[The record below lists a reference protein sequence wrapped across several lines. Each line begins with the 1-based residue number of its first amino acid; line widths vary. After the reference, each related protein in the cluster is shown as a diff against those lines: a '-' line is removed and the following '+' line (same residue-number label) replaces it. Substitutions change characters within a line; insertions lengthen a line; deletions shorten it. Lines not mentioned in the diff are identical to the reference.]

1 MEFSLRPY
9 TESDAAPCGECLYE
23 GFFTGPIDEND
34 RRFLREYA
42 QVLIEKCN
50 FTYVA
55 ETEAGQVV
63 GFVCGKYSKPFSP
76 ALANRY
82 ETKKHYGLWCRMFF
96 QFYLKRYP
104 MSPSFQRQFG
114 AFYQQMRER
123 RQDVFG
129 ACDLELVALSSKA
142 AYRKGLGTALVTA
155 FLNRAAADGAGSVRL
170 FTNSLASWE
179 FYEKRGFTRVAEY
192 PFRGGSGHR
201 SMVYAY
207 QVGEELHETGG

>member
-9 TESDAAPCGECLYE
+9 TESDATPCGECLYE

-96 QFYLKRYP
+96 QFYLKVLL
-104 MSPSFQRQFG
+104 
-114 AFYQQMRER
+114 AFEQNGLRK
-123 RQDVFG
+123 V
-129 ACDLELVALSSKA
+129 LLSLQK
-142 AYRKGLGTALVTA
+142 
-155 FLNRAAADGAGSVRL
+155 
-170 FTNSLASWE
+170 
-179 FYEKRGFTRVAEY
+179 
-192 PFRGGSGHR
+192 
-201 SMVYAY
+201 
-207 QVGEELHETGG
+207 VGEHSLEVLFVVGCLGGILGPEFLHVLFHNAVFRHLVQQ

>member
-76 ALANRY
+76 ALATDTRPRS
-82 ETKKHYGLWCRMFF
+82 TMA
-96 QFYLKRYP
+96 
-104 MSPSFQRQFG
+104 SG
-114 AFYQQMRER
+114 A
-123 RQDVFG
+123 
-129 ACDLELVALSSKA
+129 ACFS
-142 AYRKGLGTALVTA
+142 
-155 FLNRAAADGAGSVRL
+155 
-170 FTNSLASWE
+170 NS
-179 FYEKRGFTRVAEY
+179 T
-192 PFRGGSGHR
+192 
-201 SMVYAY
+201 
-207 QVGEELHETGG
+207 

>member
-142 AYRKGLGTALVTA
+142 APERLGDGPGHGLLKPG
-155 FLNRAAADGAGSVRL
+155 GG
-170 FTNSLASWE
+170 
-179 FYEKRGFTRVAEY
+179 G
-192 PFRGGSGHR
+192 RGGLRASVYQLSGLL
-201 SMVYAY
+201 
-207 QVGEELHETGG
+207 GIL

>member
-55 ETEAGQVV
+55 ETEAGQVRW
-63 GFVCGKYSKPFSP
+63 GLSAASTASPSPP

-114 AFYQQMRER
+114 AF
-123 RQDVFG
+123 
-129 ACDLELVALSSKA
+129 
-142 AYRKGLGTALVTA
+142 T
-155 FLNRAAADGAGSVRL
+155 NR
-170 FTNSLASWE
+170 
-179 FYEKRGFTRVAEY
+179 
-192 PFRGGSGHR
+192 
-201 SMVYAY
+201 
-207 QVGEELHETGG
+207 

>member
-9 TESDAAPCGECLYE
+9 MESDAAPCGECLYE

-82 ETKKHYGLWCRMFF
+82 ETKNH
-96 QFYLKRYP
+96 
-104 MSPSFQRQFG
+104 
-114 AFYQQMRER
+114 
-123 RQDVFG
+123 
-129 ACDLELVALSSKA
+129 
-142 AYRKGLGTALVTA
+142 
-155 FLNRAAADGAGSVRL
+155 
-170 FTNSLASWE
+170 
-179 FYEKRGFTRVAEY
+179 
-192 PFRGGSGHR
+192 
-201 SMVYAY
+201 
-207 QVGEELHETGG
+207 